1 MFAWS
6 DCQVTFAEELFPVF
20 HSTKKCLDNLLDV
33 SLLYFPFLRKVVPTR
48 DCLCHL
54 PVHCLIFSIRL

>member
-6 DCQVTFAEELFPVF
+6 DCQVTFAEELFHVF

-33 SLLYFPFLRKVVPTR
+33 SLLYFPFLRKLVPTR
-48 DCLCHL
+48 DCFCHL
-54 PVHCLIFSIRL
+54 CTV